1 MAFNQFRINFE
12 FLGKLEVLKDGK
24 DSNGNDIRGTVR
36 DNGKGFTKLVFKGN
50 AGEQGDF
57 YLELNGFSNPVKFTL
72 NEVDNKGNN
81 KTYEFNGGKL
91 KYAESEIKDLYKST
105 YKLIKGKDEQVFYH
119 SKDFVNTLIKLIPNI
134 EKNKNTLYKIK
145 GTVDRSV
152 YKNNMYD
159 KYMINSVEI
168 LTKKEE
174 QHLKVYEVFAYKREE
189 LKGSTIIPYEI
200 INLSTK
206 DKGRKDF
213 YYKSSKKLKLDSKW
227 LLNGTMESIPLKENP
242 VIMGYIKDLMANEIG
257 RVKVHYKPV
266 INTTKQEETEYKPDL
281 DSLPIEFREAYK
293 RLIEKGLE
301 KQAKDMVKRV
311 GNAIKLSEG
320 GGFRE
325 YYIDE
330 FEYSSDFVLKISET
344 VTKAEFLETNLKNI
358 ELATNKETRGKL
370 LLSKIVINKETI
382 LSSDENNM
390 FGNDNDNIGF
400 EDNLNMEDDTL
411 KEKDDKEISFDD
423 VEEKE
428 NKEEDVVE
436 SKVEETKE
444 EVKED
449 IDDIFNETSESKDEK
464 VEDKKTE
471 TVEENKDTDENENED
486 EEDLFNKLFNS

>member
-24 DSNGNDIRGTVR
+24 DSNGKDIKGTVR

-50 AGEQGDF
+50 VENQGDF
-57 YLELNGFSNPVKFTL
+57 YLELNGFANPVKFTL
-72 NEVDNKGNN
+72 NEVDKNGNN
-81 KTYEFNGGKL
+81 KVYDFNGGKL

-119 SKDFVNTLIKLIPNI
+119 GRDFVNTLIKLIPNI

-145 GTVDRSV
+145 GTVDRSIF
-152 YKNNMYD
+152 KNNMYD

-174 QHLKVYEVFAYKREE
+174 QYLKVYEVFAYKREE
-189 LKGSTIIPYEI
+189 LKGSTITPYEI

-213 YYKSSKKLKLDSKW
+213 YYKSNKKLKLNNKW
-227 LLNGTMESIPLKENP
+227 LLNGVMESIPLKENS

-257 RVKVHYKPV
+257 RIKVHYKPV

-281 DSLPIEFREAYK
+281 ESLPIDFREVYK

-301 KQAKDMVKRV
+301 KQAKEMVKRV

-320 GGFRE
+320 GGFKE

-330 FEYSSDFVLKISET
+330 FEYSSDFALKVSET
-344 VTKAEFLETNLKNI
+344 VTKAEFIETNLKNI

-370 LLSKIVINKETI
+370 LLSKIMINKENI
-382 LSSDENNM
+382 LSSDENNV

-411 KEKDDKEISFDD
+411 KEKEYKEISFDD
-423 VEEKE
+423 IEENEDK
-428 NKEEDVVE
+428 KEDVVE
-436 SKVEETKE
+436 SKVKETKE
-444 EVKED
+444 GVKED
-449 IDDIFNETSESKDEK
+449 IDDIFKGTSENKDEK
-464 VEDKKTE
+464 VEDKKEE
-471 TVEENKDTDENENED
+471 TVKENKDVNENKD
-486 EEDLFNKLFNS
+486 EEDLFDEIFRS

>member
-12 FLGKLEVLKDGK
+12 FLGKLEVLKDSK
-24 DSNGNDIRGTVR
+24 DSKGNDIRGTVR

-50 AGEQGDF
+50 VENQGDF
-57 YLELNGFSNPVKFTL
+57 YLELNGFANPVKFIL
-72 NEVDNKGNN
+72 NEVDKNGNN
-81 KTYEFNGGKL
+81 KVYDFNGGKL

-119 SKDFVNTLIKLIPNI
+119 GRDFVNTLIKLIPNI
-134 EKNKNTLYKIK
+134 EKNKNNLYKIK
-145 GTVDRSV
+145 GTVDRSIF
-152 YKNNMYD
+152 KNNMYD

-174 QHLKVYEVFAYKREE
+174 QYLKVYEVFAYKREE
-189 LKGSTIIPYEI
+189 LKGSTITPYEI

-213 YYKSSKKLKLDSKW
+213 YYKSNKKLKLNNKW
-227 LLNGTMESIPLKENP
+227 LLNGVMESIPLKENP

-257 RVKVHYKPV
+257 RIKVHYKPV

-281 DSLPIEFREAYK
+281 ESLPVEFREAYK

-301 KQAKDMVKRV
+301 KQAKEMVKRV

-320 GGFRE
+320 GGFKE

-330 FEYSSDFVLKISET
+330 FEYSSDFALKVSET
-344 VTKAEFLETNLKNI
+344 VTKAEFLETNLRNI

-370 LLSKIVINKETI
+370 LLSKIMINKENI
-382 LSSDENNM
+382 LSSDENNV
-390 FGNDNDNIGF
+390 FENDNNDIGF

-411 KEKDDKEISFDD
+411 KENDEKEISFDD

-428 NKEEDVVE
+428 DEKEDVVE
-436 SKVEETKE
+436 AEIEENEE

-449 IDDIFNETSESKDEK
+449 IDDIFKETSENKDEK
-464 VEDKKTE
+464 VEDKKEE
-471 TVEENKDTDENENED
+471 TVKENKDVNESKD
-486 EEDLFNKLFNS
+486 EEDLFDEIFRS

>member
-1 MAFNQFRINFE
+1 MAFSQFRINFE
-12 FLGKLEVLKDGK
+12 FVGKLEVLKDGK
-24 DSNGNDIRGTVR
+24 DSNGNGIRGTVR
-36 DNGKGFTKLVFKGN
+36 DNGKGFIKLVFKGN

-81 KTYEFNGGKL
+81 KTYDFNGGKL
-91 KYAESEIKDLYKST
+91 KYDESEIKDLYKST

-174 QHLKVYEVFAYKREE
+174 QYLKVYEVFAYKRDE
-189 LKGSTIIPYEI
+189 LKGSTIVPYEI

-213 YYKSSKKLKLDSKW
+213 YYKSNKKLKLDNKW
-227 LLNGTMESIPLKENP
+227 LLNGVMKSIPLKDNP

-257 RVKVHYKPV
+257 RIKVHYKPV

-281 DSLPIEFREAYK
+281 ESLPVEFREAYK
-293 RLIEKGLE
+293 SLIEKGLE
-301 KQAKDMVKRV
+301 KQAKELVSRV

-320 GGFRE
+320 GGFRD

-330 FEYSSDFVLKISET
+330 FEYSSDFALKVSET
-344 VTKAEFLETNLKNI
+344 ITKAEFLETNLKNI

-370 LLSKIVINKETI
+370 LLSKIVINREDTI
-382 LSSDENNM
+382 SDNTDNIFENDSDISFENNL
-390 FGNDNDNIGF
+390 
-400 EDNLNMEDDTL
+400 NLEDDTL
-411 KEKDDKEISFDD
+411 KEDNKEDISFDD
-423 VEEKE
+423 IEDKKEEAKEKE
-428 NKEEDVVE
+428 VGEI
-436 SKVEETKE
+436 KE

-449 IDDIFNETSESKDEK
+449 IDDIFNEIS
-464 VEDKKTE
+464 EDKNKTKIN
-471 TVEENKDTDENENED
+471 EENKNTEESED
-486 EEDLFNKLFNS
+486 EEGLFDKFFNNNN

>member
-1 MAFNQFRINFE
+1 MAFSQYRINFE

-24 DSNGNDIRGTVR
+24 DSNGNDIKGTVR

-57 YLELNGFSNPVKFTL
+57 YLELNGFANPVKFTL
-72 NEVDNKGNN
+72 NEVDDKGNN
-81 KTYEFNGGKL
+81 KTYDFNGGKL
-91 KYAESEIKDLYKST
+91 KYQESEIKDLYKST

-119 SKDFVNTLIKLIPNI
+119 VRDFVNKLIKLIPNI

-145 GTVDRSV
+145 GTIDRSV

-159 KYMINSVEI
+159 KYMFNSVEI
-168 LTKKEE
+168 LSKKEE
-174 QHLKVYEVFAYKREE
+174 QYLKVYEVFAYKRDE
-189 LKGSTIIPYEI
+189 LKGSTIVPYEI
-200 INLSTK
+200 INLNTK

-281 DSLPIEFREAYK
+281 ESLPVEFKEAYK
-293 RLIEKGLE
+293 SLIDKGLE
-301 KQAKDMVKRV
+301 KQAKELVKRV

-320 GGFRE
+320 GGFRD

-330 FEYSSDFVLKISET
+330 FEYSSDFALKISET

-370 LLSKIVINKETI
+370 LLSKIVINKENI
-382 LSSDENNM
+382 ISSTENNI
-390 FGNDNDNIGF
+390 FEDNNDNIGF
-400 EDNLNMEDDTL
+400 EDNLNLNDNILNEDN
-411 KEKDDKEISFDD
+411 EKEISFDD

-428 NKEEDVVE
+428 NEKENVIET
-436 SKVEETKE
+436 KVEDNKE
-444 EVKED
+444 EVNED
-449 IDDIFNETSESKDEK
+449 IDDIFNETSENNNEIIENKE
-464 VEDKKTE
+464 TE
-471 TVEENKDTDENENED
+471 TVEEKNTEESED
-486 EEDLFNKLFNS
+486 EEDLFDSIFNS

>member
-12 FLGKLEVLKDGK
+12 FVGRLEILKDSK
-24 DSNGNDIRGTVR
+24 DSNGNDIKGTVR
-36 DNGKGFTKLVFKGN
+36 SNGKGFTKLVFKGCV
-50 AGEQGDF
+50 EKQGDF
-57 YLELNGFSNPVKFTL
+57 YLELNGFANPVRFAL
-72 NEVDNKGNN
+72 NEVDKNGNN
-81 KTYEFNGGKL
+81 KSYDFNGGKL
-91 KYAESEIKDLYKST
+91 KYKESEIKDLYKST
-105 YKLIKGKDEQVFYH
+105 YKLIKGKDEQTFYH
-119 SKDFVNTLIKLIPNI
+119 GRDFVNKLIKLIPSI

-152 YKNNMYD
+152 YKNSMYD
-159 KYMINSVEI
+159 KYMFNSIEI

-174 QHLKVYEVFAYKREE
+174 QYLKVYEVFAYKREE
-189 LKGSTIIPYEI
+189 LKGNTIIPYEI

-213 YYKSSKKLKLDSKW
+213 YYKSNKKLKLNNKW
-227 LLNGTMESIPLKENP
+227 LLNGVMESIPLKENP

-257 RVKVHYKPV
+257 KVKVHYKPV
-266 INTTKQEETEYKPDL
+266 INTTKQEEIDYKPDL
-281 DSLPIEFREAYK
+281 ESLPVEFREAYK
-293 RLIEKGLE
+293 SLIEKGLE
-301 KQAKDMVKRV
+301 NRAKELVKRV

-320 GGFRE
+320 GGFRD

-330 FEYSSDFVLKISET
+330 FEYSSDFALKISET

-370 LLSKIVINKETI
+370 LLSKIMINKENI
-382 LSSDENNM
+382 LLSDENNV
-390 FGNDNDNIGF
+390 FGDNNESIGF

-436 SKVEETKE
+436 NKVEETKE

-464 VEDKKTE
+464 VEDKETE
-471 TVEENKDTDENENED
+471 KVEKNKNTEEKD
-486 EEDLFNKLFNS
+486 EEDLFDEIFRS

>member
-12 FLGKLEVLKDGK
+12 FLWRLEILKDGK
-24 DSNGNDIRGTVR
+24 DSIGNDIRGTVR

-57 YLELNGFSNPVKFTL
+57 YLELNGFANPVKFTL
-72 NEVDNKGNN
+72 SEVDNKGNN
-81 KTYEFNGGKL
+81 KTYDFNGGKL

-119 SKDFVNTLIKLIPNI
+119 SRDFVNTLIKLIPNI

-145 GTVDRSV
+145 GTIDRSV

-159 KYMINSVEI
+159 KYMINSIEI

-174 QHLKVYEVFAYKREE
+174 QYLKVYEVFAYKRDE
-189 LKGSTIIPYEI
+189 LKGSTIVPYEI
-200 INLSTK
+200 INLNTK

-266 INTTKQEETEYKPDL
+266 INITKQEETEYKPDL
-281 DSLPIEFREAYK
+281 ESLPVEFREAYK
-293 RLIEKGLE
+293 SLLEKGLE
-301 KQAKDMVKRV
+301 KQAKELVKRV

-325 YYIDE
+325 YYVDE

-370 LLSKIVINKETI
+370 LLSKIVINKENI
-382 LSSDENNM
+382 ISDTTDNIFENN
-390 FGNDNDNIGF
+390 NDISF
-400 EDNLNMEDDTL
+400 EDNLNLEDDTL
-411 KEKDDKEISFDD
+411 KENDEKDISFDD
-423 VEEKE
+423 IEGKDEVKEKE
-428 NKEEDVVE
+428 VNETNETNETVE
-436 SKVEETKE
+436 
-444 EVKED
+444 ED
-449 IDDIFNETSESKDEK
+449 IDDIFKETLEENNDKNENTE
-464 VEDKKTE
+464 VEIE
-471 TVEENKDTDENENED
+471 EEENKDTDENENED

>member
-36 DNGKGFTKLVFKGN
+36 DNGKGFIKLVFKGN

-81 KTYEFNGGKL
+81 KTYDFNGGKL
-91 KYAESEIKDLYKST
+91 KYDESEIKDLYKST

-174 QHLKVYEVFAYKREE
+174 QYLKVYEVFAYKRDE
-189 LKGSTIIPYEI
+189 LKGSTIVPYEI
-200 INLSTK
+200 INLSIK

-213 YYKSSKKLKLDSKW
+213 YYKSNKKLKLDNKW
-227 LLNGTMESIPLKENP
+227 LLNGVMKSIPLKDNP

-257 RVKVHYKPV
+257 RIKVHYKPV

-281 DSLPIEFREAYK
+281 DSLPVEFREAYK
-293 RLIEKGLE
+293 SLIEKGLE
-301 KQAKDMVKRV
+301 KQAKELVSRV

-320 GGFRE
+320 GGFRD
-325 YYIDE
+325 YFIDE
-330 FEYSSDFVLKISET
+330 FEYSSDFALKVSET
-344 VTKAEFLETNLKNI
+344 ITRAEFLETNLKNI

-370 LLSKIVINKETI
+370 LLNKIVINREDTI
-382 LSSDENNM
+382 SDNTDNIFENDSDISFENNL
-390 FGNDNDNIGF
+390 NLEDDILK
-400 EDNLNMEDDTL
+400 EDNKED
-411 KEKDDKEISFDD
+411 ISFDD
-423 VEEKE
+423 VEDKKEEVKEKE
-428 NKEEDVVE
+428 IEEV
-436 SKVEETKE
+436 KE

-449 IDDIFNETSESKDEK
+449 IDDIFNEIS
-464 VEDKKTE
+464 EDKNKTE
-471 TVEENKDTDENENED
+471 INKENKNTEESED
-486 EEDLFNKLFNS
+486 EEGLFDKFFNNNN

>member
-12 FLGKLEVLKDGK
+12 FLGKLEVLKDSK
-24 DSNGNDIRGTVR
+24 DSKGNDIRGTVR

-50 AGEQGDF
+50 VENQGDF
-57 YLELNGFSNPVKFTL
+57 YLELNGFANPVKFIL
-72 NEVDNKGNN
+72 NEVDKNGNN
-81 KTYEFNGGKL
+81 KVYDFNGGKL

-119 SKDFVNTLIKLIPNI
+119 GRDFVNTLIKLIPNI
-134 EKNKNTLYKIK
+134 EKNKNNLYKIK
-145 GTVDRSV
+145 GTVDRSIF
-152 YKNNMYD
+152 KNNMYD

-174 QHLKVYEVFAYKREE
+174 QYLKVYEVFAYKREE
-189 LKGSTIIPYEI
+189 LKGSTITPYEI

-213 YYKSSKKLKLDSKW
+213 YYKSNKKLKLNNKW
-227 LLNGTMESIPLKENP
+227 LLNGVMESIPLKENP

-257 RVKVHYKPV
+257 RIKVHYKPV

-281 DSLPIEFREAYK
+281 ESLPVEFREAYK

-301 KQAKDMVKRV
+301 KQAKEMVKRV

-320 GGFRE
+320 GGFKE

-330 FEYSSDFVLKISET
+330 FEYSSDFALKVSET

-358 ELATNKETRGKL
+358 ELATNKEIRGKL
-370 LLSKIVINKETI
+370 LLSKIMINKETI
-382 LSSDENNM
+382 LSSDENNV
-390 FGNDNDNIGF
+390 FENDNNDIGF

-411 KEKDDKEISFDD
+411 KENDEKEISFDD

-428 NKEEDVVE
+428 DEKEDVVE
-436 SKVEETKE
+436 AEIEENKE

-449 IDDIFNETSESKDEK
+449 IDDIFNETFESKDEK
-464 VEDKKTE
+464 IESKE
-471 TVEENKDTDENENED
+471 IEIVEENKDTEESKD
-486 EEDLFNKLFNS
+486 EEDLFDEIFRS

>member
-24 DSNGNDIRGTVR
+24 DSNGNDIKGTVR

-57 YLELNGFSNPVKFTL
+57 YLELNGFANPVKFTL

-81 KTYEFNGGKL
+81 KTYDFNGGKL

-145 GTVDRSV
+145 GTIDRSV

-174 QHLKVYEVFAYKREE
+174 QYLKVYEVFAYKREE
-189 LKGSTIIPYEI
+189 LKGSTIVPYEI
-200 INLSTK
+200 INLNTK

-281 DSLPIEFREAYK
+281 ESLPVEFREAYK
-293 RLIEKGLE
+293 SLIEKGLE
-301 KQAKDMVKRV
+301 KQAKELVKRV

-330 FEYSSDFVLKISET
+330 FEYSSDFALKVSET

-370 LLSKIVINKETI
+370 LLSKLLINKENI
-382 LSSDENNM
+382 ISDTTNNIFENN
-390 FGNDNDNIGF
+390 NDVSF
-400 EDNLNMEDDTL
+400 EDNLNLEDDTL
-411 KEKDDKEISFDD
+411 KENDEKDISFDD
-423 VEEKE
+423 IEEK
-428 NKEEDVVE
+428 D
-436 SKVEETKE
+436 
-444 EVKED
+444 EVKEKEVNENNENNETVEED
-449 IDDIFNETSESKDEK
+449 IDDIFKETFDDKDNKNENTE
-464 VEDKKTE
+464 VEIE
-471 TVEENKDTDENENED
+471 EENKDTDENENED

>member
-1 MAFNQFRINFE
+1 M
-12 FLGKLEVLKDGK
+12 LKDGK
-24 DSNGNDIRGTVR
+24 DSNGNDIKGTVR

-57 YLELNGFSNPVKFTL
+57 YLELNGFANPVKFTL
-72 NEVDNKGNN
+72 NEVDKNGNN
-81 KTYEFNGGKL
+81 KTYDFNGGKL

-145 GTVDRSV
+145 GTIDRSV

-174 QHLKVYEVFAYKREE
+174 QYLKVYEVFAYKREE
-189 LKGSTIIPYEI
+189 LKGSTIVPYEI
-200 INLSTK
+200 INLNTK
-206 DKGRKDF
+206 DKGREDF

-266 INTTKQEETEYKPDL
+266 INITKQEETEYKPDL
-281 DSLPIEFREAYK
+281 ESLPVEFREAYK
-293 RLIEKGLE
+293 NLIEKGLE
-301 KQAKDMVKRV
+301 KQAKELVKRV

-330 FEYSSDFVLKISET
+330 FEYSSDFALKISET

-370 LLSKIVINKETI
+370 LLSKIIINKENI
-382 LSSDENNM
+382 ISDTTDNIFDNNDDDISFENNL
-390 FGNDNDNIGF
+390 
-400 EDNLNMEDDTL
+400 NLEDDTL
-411 KEKDDKEISFDD
+411 KENDEKDISFDD
-423 VEEKE
+423 IEEKDE
-428 NKEEDVVE
+428 VKEKEVN
-436 SKVEETKE
+436 ETNETNE
-444 EVKED
+444 EVEED
-449 IDDIFNETSESKDEK
+449 IDDIFKETFDDKDSKNEN
-464 VEDKKTE
+464 TE
-471 TVEENKDTDENENED
+471 IEIEEENKDTDENENED